1 MNDDLTVLYIP
12 NNTKYWF
19 IRANTKAEFYDD
31 FQYNNFIAIG
41 DNDVS
46 LSELKNIPKYDR
58 VSKDIL
64 EAKYKQIFTNINI
77 KKYEKIHKDHPE
89 SALDRKEHLTT
100 IKRSSA
106 IAASK
111 AFKFVEEMQIG
122 DIVLVPNNGTTK
134 FMLGFITSEVFDSE
148 IDHIV
153 QNDLLEDTE
162 SSLTGYPVSNFEKKR
177 RVFWIKEISRKE
189 LPDKLSW
196 IINARQAVHNI
207 SENAKDINPLISSKY
222 IFNNSFHARLGVTTT
237 KKISSNEL
245 FQLQKVIVEIAK
257 DKSNE
262 IFQRT
267 SVQSPGQIILQTIQ
281 DNWSYIV
288 PIVSLLVGK
297 ISVPTKNGG
306 TATVKGLIPYF
317 FGKEHK
323 LEIKDKETDIKAK
336 EEKIR
341 GNKLDND
348 LKELKIKEKRLELN
362 KKFRLDNKSAQDI
375 NIPDLSAEDK
385 EKLSNLGLTNADVG
399 DEMTPES
406 QMDNLNLEED
416 ESSKE

>member
-1 MNDDLTVLYIP
+1 MSDDLTVLYIP
-12 NNTKYWF
+12 DNTKYWF

-64 EAKYKQIFTNINI
+64 EAKYKQIFTNVNI
-77 KKYEKIHKDHPE
+77 KKYEEIHKDHPE

-122 DIVLVPNNGTTK
+122 DIVLVPNNGTTE

-162 SSLTGYPVSNFEKKR
+162 SSSTGYPVSNFEKKR

-196 IINARQAVHNI
+196 VVNARQAVHNI

-237 KKISSNEL
+237 KKISTNEL

-288 PIVSLLVGK
+288 LIISLLVGK
-297 ISVPTKNGG
+297 ISVPIKNGG

-323 LEIKDKETDIKAK
+323 LDIKSKETDIKAK

-348 LKELKIKEKRLELN
+348 LKELKVKEKILELN
-362 KKFRLDNKSAQDI
+362 KKFKLDNKSAQDI

-385 EKLSNLGLTNADVG
+385 KKLSNLGLTNADVG

-406 QMDNLNLEED
+406 QMDNLNFEED
-416 ESSKE
+416 ESSEK